1 MLLAFPYY
9 APNSVVSKPWVCHGG
24 LLEQSPNKSERI
36 TNIDLLKQQWPGV
49 DYSAELGPSL
59 HNYMYA
65 TNVATTLEDNKIDL
79 LGRTDDFLTWIKA
92 RDERV
97 IAISSHST
105 WLQSFCGH
113 TLQSKSVE
121 ESFEAGDMQVV
132 AIKF

>member
-1 MLLAFPYY
+1 M
-9 APNSVVSKPWVCHGG
+9 
-24 LLEQSPNKSERI
+24 EQSPNKSERI
-36 TNIDLLKQQWPGV
+36 TNIDLLKKKWPGV
-49 DYSAELGPSL
+49 DYYVEFGLSL
-59 HNYMYA
+59 RNCA

-79 LGRTDDFLTWIKA
+79 LGRADDFLTWIKA

-113 TLQSKSVE
+113 TLKSKSVE

>member
-1 MLLAFPYY
+1 MLLAFPHY
-9 APNSVVSKPWVCHGG
+9 APNSVVSRPYVCHGG

-49 DYSAELGPSL
+49 DYNAELSPVWS
-59 HNYMYA
+59 NDA
-65 TNVATTLEDNKIDL
+65 PNVDRTQEENKIDL
-79 LGRTDDFLTWIKA
+79 LGRADDFLTWIKA
-92 RDERV
+92 RNERV

-105 WLQSFCGH
+105 WFQSFCGH

-121 ESFEAGDMQVV
+121 ESFEPGDMQVV